1 MEKDVWDEF
10 PPWGLEWEKGI
21 WAHQSRSLARGEGKS
36 RSSSW
41 GQLET
46 GLSVSPGVPPD
57 SSPGYQA
64 LKTIHCS
71 QFTARI

>member
-1 MEKDVWDEF
+1 MEKDVRDEF

-21 WAHQSRSLARGEGKS
+21 WAHQSRSLTRGEGKS

-46 GLSVSPGVPPD
+46 SLSVSPGVPPD